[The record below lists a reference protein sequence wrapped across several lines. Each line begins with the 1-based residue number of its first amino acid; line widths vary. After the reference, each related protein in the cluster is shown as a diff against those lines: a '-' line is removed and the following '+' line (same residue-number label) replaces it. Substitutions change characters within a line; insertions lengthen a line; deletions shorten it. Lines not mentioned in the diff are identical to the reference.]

1 MRLERL
7 KVIARSGRTSKKNLL
22 KKLED
27 IENMNESRLHKLD
40 NTRSFLVF
48 AEPKEQRLKL
58 RADQPKTLIRK
69 WR

>member
-1 MRLERL
+1 MILAG
-7 KVIARSGRTSKKNLL
+7 IGS
-22 KKLED
+22 
-27 IENMNESRLHKLD
+27 MNESRLHKLD

-58 RADQPKTLIRK
+58 RVDQPKTLIRK